1 MAAQCLAT
9 IGVEATAEAVARYY
23 GRRDD
28 GARTGADA
36 GALDAWLVDTVD
48 ADAAEKLAADGWRAA
63 AAPTLMTDVPA
74 TARIAAEAL
83 ALVGR

>member
-1 MAAQCLAT
+1 MGET
-9 IGVEATAEAVARYY
+9 PT
-23 GRRDD
+23 
-28 GARTGADA
+28 TGAA
-36 GALDAWLVDTVD
+36 VD
-48 ADAAEKLAADGWRAA
+48 AEAAEKLAADGWRAA